1 MTARELLVKQIE
13 DVSYQLAKVLEGLT
27 EEQLDVKFT
36 PSAMAIREQAE
47 HLCEVYTAVDT
58 VFQGKEH
65 SWGSYTV
72 EDKSWANLTSLL
84 TSLRSKAIEWVTS
97 SEEDKVLLRG
107 AGFIVG
113 HDNYHVGQIASVRI
127 ATDPSWDPFSIYNH

>member
-36 PSAMAIREQAE
+36 PSAMTIREQAE